1 MAEGIQLALQYKQQD
16 GGVDGVRKRTKD
28 GAFKVGL
35 NAGLGEHPSS
45 DDGTTIP
52 EVGAKNEFGIGIPER
67 SFIRST
73 IAENINKYNKLRR
86 EMIAGIILGKI
97 TSEKAIAVLGEELKK
112 DIQAK
117 IVAFSEPG
125 NSEATIAIKGVDNPL
140 IDTGTMRQSIQWEAI
155 K

>member
-1 MAEGIQLALQYKQQD
+1 MADGAQVEIQYKQRD

-28 GAFKVGL
+28 GALKVGL
-35 NAGLGEHPSS
+35 VAGLGEHPNS

-52 EVGAKNEFGIGIPER
+52 EVGAINEFGLGVPER

-73 IAENINKYNKLRR
+73 IAENISKYNRLRR
-86 EMIAGIILGKI
+86 ELLAGIINGKT
-97 TSEKAIAVLGEELKK
+97 TSAKAVAILGEELKK

-117 IVAFSEPG
+117 IVAMSDPP
-125 NSEATIAIKGVDNPL
+125 NSDETADRKGSNSPL
-140 IDTGTMRQSIQWEAI
+140 IDTGTMRQSIQWESV